1 MHPIEP
7 VDEISYVQGFE
18 PCGWGVGSGIYPGD
32 LREAVLRQVGFNS
45 GIVVVAMSIAG
56 CPFLSFYRVV
66 RQDHRRPRQR
76 SRPRGESQR
85 RGGG

>member
-7 VDEISYVQGFE
+7 VDKISYVQGFE
-18 PCGWGVGSGIYPGD
+18 PWGWGVGSGIYTGD

-45 GIVVVAMSIAG
+45 SIVVVAMSIAG